1 MNALRSANGPATPQ
15 RAPVLCVLLAASALF
30 GLVSSASAASTTSF
44 RSPSGNI
51 HCFLTSDGA
60 AQCWVVSA
68 KCRGYEGATYAYSW
82 AMDATRRPSRFC
94 PGDFVRG
101 RRVLAYGQQIIKGGN
116 RCVSRQAGVTCT
128 RQATGHGFF
137 LSRERQRI
145 F

>member
-1 MNALRSANGPATPQ
+1 MAF
-15 RAPVLCVLLAASALF
+15 LCVAASA
-30 GLVSSASAASTTSF
+30 SASTTSV

-51 HCFLTSDGA
+51 HCYLSSSGT
-60 AQCWVVSA
+60 AQCWVLSA

-101 RRVLAYGQQIIKGGN
+101 TRVLGYGQSITKGGN

-128 RQATGHGFF
+128 RLSTGHGFF